1 MKTDWQPLSRDFYE
15 AKTEEVAQNLLGHFL
30 LASTRSGDGR
40 ESFCGGLIVE
50 TEAYLTDDPA
60 CHAYRRQTA
69 RNASMWGAPGH
80 AYVYLIYGYHFCFN
94 AVCGKVGVAEAI
106 LVRALEPTF
115 GIETLRKNRA
125 AKTERDLTNGPAK
138 FCAAMNITR
147 ALDGVDLCDAASSLF
162 IARNPDAESARREL
176 GPQITTTRIG
186 LTKAADWPLRYYLRG
201 SDFVSRRAPGDKKSR
216 ASTRAAIVPPAEK

>member
-1 MKTDWQPLSRDFYE
+1 MDIEPLSRDFYE
-15 AKTEEVAQNLLGHFL
+15 AKTAAVAQNLLGHFL
-30 LASTRSGDGR
+30 LASTRDGAGN
-40 ESFCGGLIVE
+40 EIFCGGLIVE

-94 AVCGKVGVAEAI
+94 AVCGKSGVAEAVLI
-106 LVRALEPTF
+106 RAIEPTF
-115 GIETLRKNRA
+115 GIETLRKHRA
-125 AKTERDLTNGPAK
+125 AKTDRELTNGPAK
-138 FCAAMNITR
+138 FCAAMNLTR
-147 ALDGVDLCDAASSLF
+147 ALDGVDLCDAASPLF
-162 IARNPDAESARREL
+162 IARNPAAETERRDL

-201 SDFVSRRAPGDKKSR
+201 SDYVSKRAPGDMKSR
-216 ASTRAAIVPPAEK
+216 ASTRA